1 MYRASTLA
9 AAIGIVALAAACTSS
24 GAGGR
29 EVRITQ
35 REDGCTPT
43 SIPVTAGEKL
53 KLVVQNESKKD
64 YELEGI
70 DGTSLQEMIVP
81 EGRTRTPGYTV
92 PSGAGIHKIKC
103 YVPAGVSTVIE
114 LVATDSAASAAS
126 GATASPTAA
135 NSPVGAATSG
145 ASTQSATSV
154 AVTLVEYSVT
164 ADKPSVTAGTIRF
177 IATNVSSAEVHE
189 LYVLKAKPDGTFDK
203 LGEIPAIAPQKGG
216 SIELDL
222 APGAYTLACLIV
234 PGEAGSTVD
243 HYQQGMHTPFT
254 VK

>member
-1 MYRASTLA
+1 MQRACTLA
-9 AAIGIVALAAACTSS
+9 AAVVLIALAAACTSS

-29 EVRITQ
+29 EVQITQ

-53 KLVVQNESKKD
+53 KLVVKNESKKD
-64 YELEGI
+64 YEIEGI

-114 LVATDSAASAAS
+114 LVASDPAAAAPA
-126 GATASPTAA
+126 ATTGSPVAAAPTAA
-135 NSPVGAATSG
+135 
-145 ASTQSATSV
+145 STPSATSV
-154 AVTLVEYSVT
+154 AVTLAEYSVT
-164 ADKPSVTAGTIRF
+164 ADKPSVTAGKIRF

>member
-1 MYRASTLA
+1 MYRDSAL
-9 AAIGIVALAAACTSS
+9 VAVMILVTLAAACTSS
-24 GAGGR
+24 GSGGR
-29 EVRITQ
+29 EVKITQ
-35 REDGCTPT
+35 RDDGCTPT

-53 KLVVQNESKKD
+53 KLVVKNESKKD
-64 YELEGI
+64 YEIEGI

-114 LVATDSAASAAS
+114 LVATDPASAAS
-126 GATASPTAA
+126 GASASATAA
-135 NSPVGAATSG
+135 NSPVADATAGTSSQSG
-145 ASTQSATSV
+145 TSV
-154 AVTLVEYSVT
+154 AITLVEYSVT
-164 ADKPSVTAGTIRF
+164 ADKPSVTAGKIRF
-177 IATNVSSAEVHE
+177 IATNVSSGSVHE
-189 LYVLKAKPDGTFDK
+189 LYVLKPKQDGTFDK
-203 LGEIPAIAPQKGG
+203 LGEIPAIAPGAGG

-222 APGAYTLACLIV
+222 TPGTYQLACLII